1 MSLGD
6 GLLEQLTSNIFYN
19 LTAYSNFMNRSKELT
34 KLYYTI
40 GEVAEMFGVSKSLIR
55 YWESE
60 FSVLK
65 PHKNSKGDRR
75 FTKQNIDQLEL
86 IYHLVKERGFTLEGA
101 KKEIR
106 GNKNHHVRKKKVL
119 TSLAALKASLEALR
133 SEF

>member
-1 MSLGD
+1 
-6 GLLEQLTSNIFYN
+6 
-19 LTAYSNFMNRSKELT
+19 MNRSKELT

-40 GEVAEMFGVSKSLIR
+40 GEVAEMFDVSKSLIR

-106 GNKNHHVRKKKVL
+106 GNKNKH
-119 TSLAALKASLEALR
+119 
-133 SEF
+133 